1 MNQKK
6 EEIIY
11 KILLLGNNDSGKT
24 SFIIRYLD
32 NAYDPMILVFYFQK
46 QYLFGKCNY

>member
-11 KILLLGNNDSGKT
+11 KILLLGHNDSGKT
-24 SFIIRYLD
+24 SFIFRYLD
-32 NAYDPMILVFYFQK
+32 NSFDPMILIFDFQK
-46 QYLFGKCNY
+46 LFLFGKFDY